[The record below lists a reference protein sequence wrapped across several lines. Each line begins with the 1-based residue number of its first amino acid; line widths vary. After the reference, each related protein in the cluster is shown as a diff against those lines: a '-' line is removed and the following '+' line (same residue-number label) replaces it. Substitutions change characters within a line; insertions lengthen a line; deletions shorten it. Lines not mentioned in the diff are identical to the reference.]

1 MYEVFVNWL
10 SPELMSQAEYINGV
24 LYLPVYEFFSEVL
37 VCLGTL
43 FFAVVTFALI
53 TCFVDVLLVVGRW
66 VCLLIR
72 RFHEN
77 KHRVQQDNS

>member
-37 VCLGTL
+37 ACLGAC
-43 FFAVVTFALI
+43 FAPVVIFGMLI
-53 TCFVDVLLVVGRW
+53 VFEDILLVVGRW
-66 VCLLIR
+66 VCCLIR

-77 KHRVQQDNS
+77 KHCVQQDNR